1 MGVPRN
7 EAQTGKPGY
16 EGYLNFRVVSMAE
29 LLRDAGYQT
38 FMVGKWHLGSDDE
51 NLPSARGFDRS
62 FISLD
67 GASHL
72 GGLSWGGPG
81 LAPYVDEGERV
92 TVGDDFYSTQ
102 FYTERM
108 RSYIDDG
115 RANGQPFFA
124 YMAYTAPHWPLQAPA
139 ESVARFKG
147 RYDEGYDAI
156 YAERLER
163 LKASG
168 LAQPQ
173 QLPAPPPANR
183 PGWSDLSAD
192 EQRRE
197 ARYMEIY
204 AAMVSDLDR
213 YIGELV
219 DYLEAIG
226 EMENTVLIFMSDN
239 GPEQRLATSFESWIE
254 RCCDNSFDNLGNGN
268 SYVMYGPAWARVS
281 AAPFNRT
288 KSTAFEGGTRVPA
301 FVRYPARVAA
311 GTRDDS
317 FATVVDVLPTLLE
330 IAEHEHPGTRYRD
343 RDVLPLAGRSLWP
356 QFTGAANAVSDEAP
370 AFGWELYGHRAV
382 TEGRWKIVWDQAR
395 RDAASWQLFDL
406 ATDPGEQTD
415 LAQEQP
421 ERLAR
426 MLELWDDYARRNGV
440 ILAN

>member
-1 MGVPRN
+1 
-7 EAQTGKPGY
+7 
-16 EGYLNFRVVSMAE
+16 
-29 LLRDAGYQT
+29 
-38 FMVGKWHLGSDDE
+38 
-51 NLPSARGFDRS
+51 
-62 FISLD
+62 
-67 GASHL
+67 
-72 GGLSWGGPG
+72 
-81 LAPYVDEGERV
+81 
-92 TVGDDFYSTQ
+92 
-102 FYTERM
+102 
-108 RSYIDDG
+108 
-115 RANGQPFFA
+115 
-124 YMAYTAPHWPLQAPA
+124 
-139 ESVARFKG
+139 
-147 RYDEGYDAI
+147 
-156 YAERLER
+156 
-163 LKASG
+163 
-168 LAQPQ
+168 
-173 QLPAPPPANR
+173 
-183 PGWSDLSAD
+183 
-192 EQRRE
+192 
-197 ARYMEIY
+197 MEIY